1 VVSSE
6 KSAPVIEMLHQLRS
20 EATLDSYDTVFDVFD
35 EGDPAYPGIRARV
48 SRKRHTSSLRSETQA

>member
-1 VVSSE
+1 
-6 KSAPVIEMLHQLRS
+6 MLHQLRS

-35 EGDPAYPGIRARV
+35 EGDPAYPGIRVRV